1 MKCPTEFGVDDAAL
15 LELAVPND
23 LRSAKLPEG
32 RILAELDRFGYE
44 PDAAFAVKLALEEAV
59 TNAVKHGNRND
70 PSKRITVRFHV
81 DAERVII
88 MVRDD
93 GPGFRP
99 ACVPDPTAEE
109 NLERPNG
116 RGIMLMHSYMT
127 HVCYNESGN
136 EVWMFK
142 RRYESPS

>member
-1 MKCPTEFGVDDAAL
+1 MKCPPEFGVDDSAL
-15 LELAVPND
+15 VELAVPND
-23 LRSAKLPEG
+23 LRSAKQPEG
-32 RILAELDRFGYE
+32 RILQELDRHGYE
-44 PDAAFAVKLALEEAV
+44 PDATFAVKLALEEAI

-70 PSKRITVRFHV
+70 PTKQIVVRFHI
-81 DAERVII
+81 DPDRVII

-99 ACVPDPTAEE
+99 AHVPDPTAEE

-127 HVCYNESGN
+127 RVCYNERGN
-136 EVWMFK
+136 EVWLFK
-142 RRYESPS
+142 RRHEAAL

>member
-1 MKCPTEFGVDDAAL
+1 MKCPAEFGVEDSAL
-15 LELAVPND
+15 IELRVPND
-23 LRSAKLPEG
+23 LRSAKLPES
-32 RILAELDRFGYE
+32 RILTELDRHGYE
-44 PDAAFAVKLALEEAV
+44 PDATFAVKLALEEAI

-70 PSKRITVRFHV
+70 PSKHIVVRFHI
-81 DAERVII
+81 DPERVVI

-99 ACVPDPTAEE
+99 TAVPDPTAEE

-127 HVCYNESGN
+127 RICYNDNGN
-136 EVWMFK
+136 EVWLFK
-142 RRYESPS
+142 RRHEGSS